1 MMRITLLAAAL
12 LAASPALA
20 QAPATPAPAT
30 PAPTAPAPAI
40 PMTEEG
46 RAAARELLRASGATA
61 LGDQVMA
68 QMNRQLALAIAQ
80 ASGKPPQEVMAVVDE
95 VLMPEFRR
103 RQPEMTDA
111 MAEAWATAMTPA
123 ELRELTAFYDSAIG
137 KRMVAV
143 TPQVMNNLMS
153 LGMRWGQ
160 QVAQDAI
167 AKHRD
172 ALRARGLT
180 L

>member
-20 QAPATPAPAT
+20 QSPAPSTPA
-30 PAPTAPAPAI
+30 APAI
-40 PMTEEG
+40 TATDEG
-46 RAAARELLRASGATA
+46 RAAARELMRASGAA
-61 LGDQVMA
+61 SLSDQVMS

-143 TPQVMNNLMS
+143 TPVVMTNLMAV
-153 LGMRWGQ
+153 GMRWGQ
-160 QVAQDAI
+160 QVAHDAI

-172 ALRARGLT
+172 TLRARGLT

>member
-20 QAPATPAPAT
+20 QSPPPSTPAP
-30 PAPTAPAPAI
+30 PAI
-40 PMTEEG
+40 TATDEG
-46 RAAARELLRASGATA
+46 RAAARELMRASGAA
-61 LGDQVMA
+61 SLSDQVMA

-80 ASGKPPQEVMAVVDE
+80 ASGKPPAEVLAVVDE

-143 TPQVMNNLMS
+143 TPQVMNNLMA

-172 ALRARGLT
+172 TLRARGLT

>member
-20 QAPATPAPAT
+20 QTPATPAPAA
-30 PAPTAPAPAI
+30 PAAPAI
-40 PMTEEG
+40 VATDEG
-46 RAAARELLRASGATA
+46 RAAARELMRASGAAA
-61 LGDQVMA
+61 LSDQVLS
-68 QMNRQLALAIAQ
+68 QMNRQLAVAIAQ
-80 ASGKPPQEVMAVVDE
+80 ASGKPPAEVLAVVDE

-143 TPQVMNNLMS
+143 TPVVMNNLMA

-167 AKHRD
+167 AKHRET
-172 ALRARGLT
+172 LRARGLT